1 MKRYDIATRVLVDF
15 EPGIGAKPAFFIC
28 ASGTRAKVDRIIKKD
43 EARWGFRS
51 FTRYFL
57 ELGGR
62 FAELYWDRTRDKWIL
77 VKEGRM

>member
-57 ELGGR
+57 EFGDALRSFIGTGR
-62 FAELYWDRTRDKWIL
+62 AINGFS
-77 VKEGRM
+77 

>member
-1 MKRYDIATRVLVDF
+1 MKRYNRITRVLVDF
-15 EPGIGAKPAFFIC
+15 DPNGGVKPAYFIC
-28 ASGTRAKVDRIIKKD
+28 STGKRARVLRVLQKD

-57 ELGGR
+57 EFGGR